1 LVISEKLL
9 NFSPRVIERLP
20 GLYLGRLDIS
30 QVCLTLSR
38 STTKT
43 MTPSLT
49 TLIPHTHL
57 NREERRLHFYAKGEN
72 IPTGSQGV
80 WRVCQ
85 GIVQLSTLYPN
96 GEEGLLGWVGS
107 GMCFSLWLT
116 SLETYQAKALSDVY
130 LIWYSIGE
138 IENSPTLAKE
148 ILPQLTRRLR
158 QVEGMLAIAGY
169 RRVEERLRQLL
180 LLLQQE
186 IGQNVAEGTR
196 IIVRLTHQDIA
207 NAINTSRVTVTR
219 LLGQFKKKGVISF
232 DSQRHLIIRHG
243 KLSLCIPSSD
253 FDPFQSNAS

>member
-1 LVISEKLL
+1 
-9 NFSPRVIERLP
+9 
-20 GLYLGRLDIS
+20 
-30 QVCLTLSR
+30 
-38 STTKT
+38 

-49 TLIPHTHL
+49 TLTPHNSL
-57 NREERRLHFYAKGEN
+57 NSEERRLHFYAKGEN
-72 IPTGSQGV
+72 IPTVSQGV

-85 GIVQLSTLYPN
+85 GVVQLSTFYPN

-138 IENSPTLAKE
+138 IENSPNLAKE

-158 QVEGMLAIAGY
+158 QVERMLAIAGY
-169 RRVEERLRQLL
+169 RRVEDRLRQLL

-186 IGQNVAEGTR
+186 IGQNVSEGTR
-196 IIVRLTHQDIA
+196 IMVRLTHQDIA

-219 LLGQFKKKGVISF
+219 LLGQLKRKGVISF
-232 DSQRHLIIRHG
+232 DNKRHLIIRPG
-243 KLSLCIPSSD
+243 KLSLCLSSSD
-253 FDPFQSNAS
+253 LEILKSHAS

>member
-1 LVISEKLL
+1 
-9 NFSPRVIERLP
+9 
-20 GLYLGRLDIS
+20 
-30 QVCLTLSR
+30 
-38 STTKT
+38 
-43 MTPSLT
+43 
-49 TLIPHTHL
+49 
-57 NREERRLHFYAKGEN
+57 
-72 IPTGSQGV
+72 
-80 WRVCQ
+80 
-85 GIVQLSTLYPN
+85 
-96 GEEGLLGWVGS
+96 
-107 GMCFSLWLT
+107 MCFSLWLT

>member
-1 LVISEKLL
+1 
-9 NFSPRVIERLP
+9 
-20 GLYLGRLDIS
+20 
-30 QVCLTLSR
+30 
-38 STTKT
+38 

-49 TLIPHTHL
+49 TLTPHNSL

-72 IPTGSQGV
+72 IPTVSQGV

-85 GIVQLSTLYPN
+85 GIVQLSTFYPN

-138 IENSPTLAKE
+138 IENSPNLAKE

-158 QVEGMLAIAGY
+158 QVERMLAIAGY
-169 RRVEERLRQLL
+169 RRVEDRLRQLL

-186 IGQNVAEGTR
+186 IGQNVSEGTR
-196 IIVRLTHQDIA
+196 IMVRLTHQDIA

-219 LLGQFKKKGVISF
+219 LLGQLKRKGVISF
-232 DSQRHLIIRHG
+232 DSKRHLIIKPG
-243 KLSLCIPSSD
+243 KLSLCLSSSD
-253 FDPFQSNAS
+253 LEVLKSHAS